1 MTETQEN
8 IQQIIQEDVQEII
21 QENLQ
26 KTMQESAKQNLQE
39 GEKRIRWLALAA
51 MGMLV
56 WVLIWALVFKLGSEV
71 LLVRNYTNLKDM
83 TIEER
88 ILWDI
93 IPFQYRGDEY
103 WKMRQFL
110 DTILNCF
117 ILAPLGVLLCYAFKK
132 DNLWRNVALCFAF
145 SLCIEILQLFTTVGN
160 PATEDL
166 ITNTVGC
173 FIGYGIYRW
182 GFRRLNE
189 KNTYRFLV
197 LSNVVLV
204 LIVLFSLVTM
214 ALASD
219 TIFKLL
225 TKTL

>member
-51 MGMLV
+51 TGMFAWILV
-56 WVLIWALVFKLGSEV
+56 WALVLKLGSEIM
-71 LLVRNYTNLKDM
+71 LVRNYHNLKDM
-83 TIEER
+83 TIMER
-88 ILWDI
+88 IMWDI
-93 IPFQYRGDEY
+93 IPFNYRGDEY

-117 ILAPLGVLLCYAFKK
+117 ILAPLGVLLCYVFKK
-132 DNLWRNVALCFAF
+132 DNVWRNALLCLGF
-145 SLCIEILQLFTTVGN
+145 SLCIEILQLFTFVGN

-166 ITNTVGC
+166 ITNTLGC
-173 FIGYGIYRW
+173 FVGYGIYWW
-182 GFRRLNE
+182 GLRRLTE
-189 KNTYRFLV
+189 KPTYRILLV
-197 LSNVVLV
+197 SNVVLGV
-204 LIVLFSLVTM
+204 VVVFSFITIGI
-214 ALASD
+214 ASD
-219 TIFKLL
+219 TILKII